1 MFTTVHLPIDFKTKE
16 RAAGGKTSHEYLQL
30 QLFKSAEVGLKIVL
44 ADEPEETGYVD
55 DSFLSTKFL
64 FSPSFLACF
73 VDVSEKLLD
82 TV

>member
-1 MFTTVHLPIDFKTKE
+1 
-16 RAAGGKTSHEYLQL
+16 
-30 QLFKSAEVGLKIVL
+30 VL

-55 DSFLSTKFL
+55 YSFQSLSTKFL

-82 TV
+82 ILFGFLKCGGYSVLSPFDVSFGV